1 MVVALLAWWYK
12 LSLDTG
18 VTYEYERRD
27 LSIRAVLNCHVWCL
41 FCAVWPDLCRVTW
54 WCRVT
59 WYVPF
64 YLSCLRIG
72 PSEAIP
78 TLSSLTVPCEEATV
92 PCEQPT
98 VPCEQPD
105 QHSHHSTESWHDHTN
120 PSRPSSLPY
129 IIILDQQDQDQPSR
143 NISLDPI
150 ELNGDTFRIFLAYLS
165 IFEHIWPYSCTGES
179 GSWTMTCSWKLIN

>member
-1 MVVALLAWWYK
+1 MRIILYYDK
-12 LSLDTG
+12 LPMNINIWE
-18 VTYEYERRD
+18 VEYERRD

-64 YLSCLRIG
+64 DLLCLRIG

-78 TLSSLTVPCEEATV
+78 TLSSLTVPCEEA
-92 PCEQPT
+92 T

-150 ELNGDTFRIFLAYLS
+150 ELNGDTFRIFFS
-165 IFEHIWPYSCTGES
+165 IFEHFWAYLTIFMHWRKWVMNYDLLL
-179 GSWTMTCSWKLIN
+179 KIN